1 VATSVSQT
9 TLKTSARLSVP
20 RLGLRLTV
28 LALLVGLLVAVFFA
42 ALAVGSVS
50 IPLNEIVTVLLGG
63 EASRDAWTNI
73 ILKFRLP
80 KALTAML
87 AGAALSVGGLL
98 MQTLFRN
105 PLADPF
111 VLGIHSGAS
120 LGVAL
125 VVLAAG
131 TVGGALIAGFGLA
144 GDLGVVIAASLGAAA
159 VMLIVL
165 AVARQVRSS
174 VTLLMM
180 GLMFGY
186 LSSAIVSLLLYTSLP
201 ERIQTFVSWSFG
213 SFSGVTWGQMPVFAP
228 VILIGLVLSLLL
240 SKTLNALLLGEAY
253 ARSMGVNV
261 RRARILIV
269 MCTSLL
275 AGAVTAFCGPISFI
289 GIAVPHVCRG
299 LFRTADHRALLPA
312 ALLVGATASL
322 MASIVAELPGSSLVL
337 PLNAITALVG
347 APIVLW
353 MIFRQREA
361 LSV

>member
-1 VATSVSQT
+1 MATLTQPVRNT
-9 TLKTSARLSVP
+9 AVPAP
-20 RLGLRLTV
+20 RLGLRPA
-28 LALLVGLLVAVFFA
+28 ALMLLVALLIAVFLL
-42 ALAVGSVS
+42 ALAVGSVE
-50 IPLNEIVTVLLGG
+50 IPLDEIVTVLLGG
-63 EASRDAWTNI
+63 QASREAWTNI

-80 KALTAML
+80 KALTAVL

-131 TVGGALIAGFGLA
+131 TVGGTLIAGIGLI
-144 GDLGVVIAASLGAAA
+144 GDLSIVSAASLGAAA

-165 AVARQVRSS
+165 GVARRVQSS
-174 VTLLMM
+174 VTLLMI

-186 LSSAIVSLLLYTSLP
+186 MSSAIVSLLLYTSLP

-213 SFSGVTWGQMPVFAP
+213 SFGGVTWSQMPVFAP
-228 VILIGLVLSLLL
+228 VVMVGLALALLL
-240 SKTLNALLLGEAY
+240 SKTLNAFLLGEAY

-261 RRARILIV
+261 RRGRTLIV
-269 MCTSLL
+269 VCTALL

-289 GIAVPHVCRG
+289 GIAVPHVCRA
-299 LFRTADHRALLPA
+299 LFRTADHRLLLPA
-312 ALLVGATASL
+312 AMLIGALAALLAAL
-322 MASIVAELPGSSLVL
+322 AAELPGSNLIL

-347 APIVLW
+347 APFVLW
-353 MIFRQREA
+353 IIFRQREA
-361 LSV
+361 LTA